1 MTETRIEQS
10 GPTGQGDGVPRVQD
24 RLVRYALYLRISTD
38 ESRQRWSL
46 QAQEE
51 KLREFVSY
59 RDGVVV
65 AVYRDEASGASLNR
79 PQLMKAIDDAA
90 AGNFEVLA
98 FYRLDHVF
106 HAGNRAFQKPNREPV
121 SESLTRRYRASPRAA
136 HRPDCSRR
144 ARTDGRTPPRGMR
157 GARGR
162 TSARGASRPGG
173 GLQVAGGAGGSPRQC
188 DRDLSLP
195 GGRRL
200 VTVGGTQEYPHTP
213 PG

>member
-10 GPTGQGDGVPRVQD
+10 GPTGRGDGVPRVQD

-59 RDGVVV
+59 REGVVV

-106 HAGNRAFQKPNREPV
+106 HAGNKLR
-121 SESLTRRYRASPRAA
+121 
-136 HRPDCSRR
+136 
-144 ARTDGRTPPRGMR
+144 
-157 GARGR
+157 
-162 TSARGASRPGG
+162 
-173 GLQVAGGAGGSPRQC
+173 
-188 DRDLSLP
+188 LSQSM
-195 GGRRL
+195 GH
-200 VTVGGTQEYPHTP
+200 E
-213 PG
+213 